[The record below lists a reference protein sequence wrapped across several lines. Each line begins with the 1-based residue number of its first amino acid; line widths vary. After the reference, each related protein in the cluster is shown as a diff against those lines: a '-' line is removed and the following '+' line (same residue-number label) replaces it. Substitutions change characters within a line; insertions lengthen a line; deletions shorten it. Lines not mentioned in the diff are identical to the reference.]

1 MSKNWLI
8 ITKSSAPPPYNYIYF
23 TKGKMSCLFKPKNG
37 ASWRLFWRNN
47 LSPLCSKKVKLSP
60 QKFVYQGMPPILSTK
75 TPKLWRINTIVEV
88 EMKFRTFPKKVKR
101 KPLDYVYQGFPPIL
115 STKTPKTWRINCILK
130 VQIKI
135 RTLSKKVNRSP
146 QEYVYQGFPL
156 ILSTKTQKTLR
167 NNCILKVKI
176 KTRTSKPNPL
186 LAKKNCKIEG
196 GGASIQNYFLA

>member
-1 MSKNWLI
+1 MENEHYFEGTNENSNFVKKKSK
-8 ITKSSAPPPYNYIYF
+8 
-23 TKGKMSCLFKPKNG
+23 G
-37 ASWRLFWRNN
+37 A
-47 LSPLCSKKVKLSP
+47 KSP
-60 QKFVYQGMPPILSTK
+60 Q
-75 TPKLWRINTIVEV
+75 E
-88 EMKFRTFPKKVKR
+88 
-101 KPLDYVYQGFPPIL
+101 YVYQGFPPIL
-115 STKTPKTWRINCILK
+115 STKTQKTWRINCILK

-196 GGASIQNYFLA
+196 GGFHTNYFLA